1 VFCAEDLT
9 LTFTCSI
16 PKALSCKYHCLEYG
30 IVSTYFNLLESSK
43 NHIHHMLVFA
53 ENVQFSQIDTLKG
66 DKFLGL
72 TKKLDLHEVYSAGA
86 NYTSDWIHRNYSL
99 IIYLSEAPW
108 SFDVMLRVIPLEFVY
123 CHEL

>member
-1 VFCAEDLT
+1 
-9 LTFTCSI
+9 
-16 PKALSCKYHCLEYG
+16 
-30 IVSTYFNLLESSK
+30 
-43 NHIHHMLVFA
+43 MLVLA
-53 ENVQFSQIDTLKG
+53 ENVQFSKIDTLKG
-66 DKFLGL
+66 DKFLKL

-123 CHEL
+123 SHELLGSGDWDGVMRE